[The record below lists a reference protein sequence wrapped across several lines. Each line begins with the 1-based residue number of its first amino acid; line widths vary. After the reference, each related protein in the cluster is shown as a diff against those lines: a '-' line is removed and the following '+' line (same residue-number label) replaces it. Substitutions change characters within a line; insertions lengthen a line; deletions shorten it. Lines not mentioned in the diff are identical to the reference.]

1 MSRLARCVATM
12 IETYANRAAATEAAA
27 AAIERGLS
35 DGLKQRARATFVA
48 TGGSSPGP
56 VYERLGGARL
66 DWARVVVTLSDER
79 LVPPA
84 SEHSN
89 ERLVRE
95 HLMVGEPAKA
105 HLVPLWSDT
114 ADPKAAARAAEPAL
128 KGMAPFDAVLLGMG
142 ADGHI
147 ASLFPGSPAL
157 AQGLDL
163 GSDRLALGVPE
174 PHGAPP
180 LPRITLTLAALTDA
194 RDVIVLISGDAKKR
208 VVERALAGEPLPVG
222 ALLRQERAPVRIL
235 WSP

>member
-1 MSRLARCVATM
+1 M
-12 IETYANRAAATEAAA
+12 IETYANRTAAAEAAA

-35 DGLKQRARATFVA
+35 DGLKQRARASFVA
-48 TGGSSPGP
+48 TGGSSPAP
-56 VYERLGGARL
+56 VYKRLGGARI

-79 LVPPA
+79 LAPPV

-89 ERLVRE
+89 QRLVRE
-95 HLMVGEPAKA
+95 HLMVGPPARA
-105 HLVPLWSDT
+105 HLVPLWSEA
-114 ADPKAAARAAEPAL
+114 ADPEAAAMAAEPAL
-128 KGMAPFDAVLLGMG
+128 RAMVPFDAVLLGMG
-142 ADGHI
+142 EDGHI

-163 GSDRLALGVPE
+163 GSARLALGVPE

-194 RDVIVLISGDAKKR
+194 RGVIVLISGEAKKQAL
-208 VVERALAGEPLPVG
+208 ERAIAGEPLPVR